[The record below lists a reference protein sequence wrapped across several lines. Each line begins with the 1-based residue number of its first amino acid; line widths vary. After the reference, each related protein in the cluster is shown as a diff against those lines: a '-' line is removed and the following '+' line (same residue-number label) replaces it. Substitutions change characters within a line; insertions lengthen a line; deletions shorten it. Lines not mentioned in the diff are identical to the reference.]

1 MRRRMSRLTR
11 QRFIARII
19 AVALLF
25 TQALVAFADCQMP
38 QRSPAA
44 AIAAENPPCHES
56 TGETNVCIAHCLA
69 ADQSLDKPQV
79 STPSP
84 AAAPVLVLQSA
95 SETLNAHTPAFRHF
109 ALPAA
114 APPPRILFRTLRI

>member
-1 MRRRMSRLTR
+1 MT
-11 QRFIARII
+11 
-19 AVALLF
+19 ALLF
-25 TQALVAFADCQMP
+25 AQAVVALANCEMP
-38 QRSPAA
+38 VRSPAS
-44 AIAAENPPCHES
+44 AIGADNPPCHES
-56 TGETNVCIAHCLA
+56 SGEKNQCVAHCLA
-69 ADQSLDKPQV
+69 GDQSLDKPQV

-109 ALPAA
+109 TLPAA